1 MTDVFIVA
9 DIKLYREG
17 LAHALERGSS
27 FNVVATAAR
36 PAHIVSELAGRTSAV
51 LLLDVGPAGNATD
64 LAVLPREHPGLRVVA
79 LGVTETEPEI
89 IAFAEAGV
97 SGYLTRDASI
107 TELVAT
113 IEAVIRGELICPP
126 RITAA
131 LMHRVATLAVDRRL
145 TTPSFPLSPRELE
158 VVGLIDAGLSNQ
170 EIAGRLFISLA
181 TVKNHV
187 HNILDKLGVATRADA
202 AAWLRRHRIEPTMPA
217 AV

>member
-1 MTDVFIVA
+1 
-9 DIKLYREG
+9 
-17 LAHALERGSS
+17 
-27 FNVVATAAR
+27 
-36 PAHIVSELAGRTSAV
+36 
-51 LLLDVGPAGNATD
+51 
-64 LAVLPREHPGLRVVA
+64 VLPRPPSGLRVVA

-107 TELVAT
+107 PELVAT
-113 IEAVIRGELICPP
+113 IEAVARNELICPP

-131 LMHRVATLAVDRRL
+131 LMHRVATLAVDRRV

-158 VVGLIDAGLSNQ
+158 VVALIDAGLSNQ
-170 EIAGRLFISLA
+170 EIAGKLYISLA

-187 HNILDKLGVATRADA
+187 HNILEKLDVATRADA
-202 AAWLRRHRIEPTMPA
+202 AAWLRRHRVGPPV